1 MEKKRADIDRLSSI
15 LEKEGFSPVPAR
27 VYVYLLFCG
36 NDGCD
41 FDELVQYF
49 NVSKSAI
56 SNALN
61 LLQSKSFVDSR
72 TFGGQRKRN
81 FFALISGAS
90 QETTSVVKLERI
102 ASFFTELKN
111 TRKIDDAF
119 GCELENISL
128 LCNMF
133 RAEIPII
140 IERWKNLIKEQ
151 NKTKDA
157 Q

>member
-1 MEKKRADIDRLSSI
+1 MEKKRADIDKLSSI
-15 LEKEGFSPVPAR
+15 LEKEEFSPVAAR

-36 NDGCD
+36 NDGSD
-41 FDELVQYF
+41 FDELVHYF
-49 NVSKSAI
+49 SVSKSAI

-61 LLQSKSFVDSR
+61 TLQSKNLVDSR
-72 TFGGQRKRN
+72 TFVGQRKRN
-81 FFALISGAS
+81 FFAVLSGAS
-90 QETTSVVKLERI
+90 QETTSVLKLERI
-102 ASFFTELKN
+102 AEFFTALKN
-111 TRKIDDAF
+111 TRNIDDAF
-119 GCELENISL
+119 GCELGNVAL

-151 NKTKDA
+151 NKAKNA

>member
-15 LEKEGFSPVPAR
+15 LEKEEFSPVAAR

-36 NDGCD
+36 NEGCD
-41 FDELVQYF
+41 FDEIVNYF
-49 NVSKSAI
+49 SVSKSAI

-61 LLQSKSFVDSR
+61 LLQSKSLVDSR

-81 FFALISGAS
+81 FFALLSGAS
-90 QETTSVVKLERI
+90 QETTSVLKLERI

-111 TRKIDDAF
+111 TRNINDKF
-119 GCELENISL
+119 SCELENVAL

-133 RAEIPII
+133 RAEFPII

-151 NKTKDA
+151 NKTKDS
-157 Q
+157 